1 MASGCRWALIWAAF
15 QAVSFANAEE
25 ALPAVFAKPVPES
38 VADLKEFQAHLLK
51 VLPKMQSATVAL
63 RIGDAHGSGVIVSE
77 QGLIMTAGHVSGR
90 PGRRADITLSDGKH
104 VTGWTLGRNRHL
116 DSGLIKI
123 DGDRA
128 DWPFCPLVP
137 KSTSGNASS
146 LGDWCVSI
154 GHPGGLQE
162 GRSAPVRLGRVIVV
176 SKRLLQ
182 TDCELVGGDSGGPLF
197 NMRGEVVGINSRI
210 GPPLE
215 FNYHVPTAIYQQEWD
230 KLVKAEDMKGTS
242 GALLGISGKAD
253 TGGLRITKVYDDEP
267 AARAGVKVN
276 DLLVTF
282 DAEQIT
288 DMNVLIEKVGDR
300 VPGEEVVLELLR
312 DGKKISLKVE
322 LDMRWD

>member
-1 MASGCRWALIWAAF
+1 MVNWSTALIALLLAASWS
-15 QAVSFANAEE
+15 QAEE
-25 ALPAVFAKPVPES
+25 PLPSVFTKPVPES
-38 VADLKEFQAHLLK
+38 VTDLQEFQTHLLK
-51 VLPKMQSATVAL
+51 VLPKMQAATVAL
-63 RIGDAHGSGVIVSE
+63 RIGDAHGSGVFVNE
-77 QGLIMTAGHVSGR
+77 KGLIMTAGHVSGR
-90 PGRRADITLSDGKH
+90 PGKRADITLSDGRH
-104 VTGWTLGRNRHL
+104 FTGRTLGRNRHL
-116 DSGLIKI
+116 DSGLIQI
-123 DGDRA
+123 DGDRT

-137 KSTSGNASS
+137 RPASGNASS

-162 GRSAPVRLGRVIVV
+162 DRPAPVRLGRVIVV

-197 NMRGEVVGINSRI
+197 NMRGEIIGINSRI
-210 GPPLE
+210 GQPLE

-230 KLVKAEDMKGTS
+230 KLLSSEDMKGTS

-253 TGGLRITKVYDDEP
+253 TGGLRITRVYDEEP
-267 AARAGVKVN
+267 AARAGVKVD

-282 DAEQIT
+282 DGKPIK
-288 DMNVLIEKVGDR
+288 DMDQLIAIVGDR

-312 DGKKISLKVE
+312 EGKKISLKVE